1 MPPSLQPNVALE
13 PDDPQ
18 AKRPVSAA
26 RTFFVSCFG
35 TALEFYDFTIYG
47 LAAALVFPQVF
58 FPDLDPLTGTLVA
71 FASFGAGFLA
81 RPLGGIVLGHFG
93 DRLGRRKILILT
105 LLLMGGSTFLIGCLP
120 GADTMGAAA
129 PILLITLRL
138 VQGFSAGGEWGG
150 AALVG
155 IEAAPAGRRGFW
167 GSFTS
172 MGIGL
177 GVLMGSGVFSLTDS
191 VAGGDVAGF
200 AWRIPFWIGGLL
212 VVAGLIARL
221 TLPQDERPS
230 GTEAPRIP
238 LLAAIKSHPRQ
249 ILMSIG
255 VSYGYNTFTYVATVF
270 LMSYVLQK
278 GYTGSESLQFQL
290 WGAVASVVSA
300 PLAAVLS
307 DRIGRKPVMVG
318 GAVMLI
324 IYFLAFFPAI
334 ETHIGW
340 LALFMFTLGGALNT
354 VPQGPLPAFLGEQF
368 PASSRYSAISASYQI
383 GSALGGGTAATIATA
398 LLIATNGDPIGVV
411 IYTVAALAVLG
422 LCSWGLRDNAKLTME
437 EIENS

>member
-1 MPPSLQPNVALE
+1 MPPSLQPDVALE
-13 PDDPQ
+13 PHDPP
-18 AKRPVSAA
+18 AKRQVSAL

-105 LLLMGGSTFLIGCLP
+105 LLLMGSSTFLIGCLP
-120 GADTMGAAA
+120 SAGTIGAAA
-129 PILLITLRL
+129 PLLLIVLRL
-138 VQGFSAGGEWGG
+138 LQGFSAGGEWGG
-150 AALVG
+150 AALIG

-177 GVLMGSGVFSLTDS
+177 GVLLGSGVFSLTDA
-191 VAGGDVAGF
+191 VAGGEVASF
-200 AWRIPFWIGGLL
+200 AWRVPFWIGGLL
-212 VVAGLIARL
+212 VVAGLVARL

-230 GTEAPRIP
+230 SSGHTP
-238 LLAAIKSHPRQ
+238 LPLARSLMKSHPRR

-255 VSYGYNTFTYVATVF
+255 VSYGYNTFTYIATVF
-270 LMSYVLQK
+270 LMSYVLQH

-300 PLAAVLS
+300 PLAAILS
-307 DRIGRKPVMVG
+307 DKIGRKPVMVG

-334 ETHIGW
+334 ETHTWW
-340 LALFMFTLGGALNT
+340 LALLMFTLGGALNT
-354 VPQGPLPAFLGEQF
+354 VPQGPFARLP
-368 PASSRYSAISASYQI
+368 
-383 GSALGGGTAATIATA
+383 GGTVPGSVP
-398 LLIATNGDPIGVV
+398 LLGHLGQLPDRLCPGWRYGSHSGHGV
-411 IYTVAALAVLG
+411 AD
-422 LCSWGLRDNAKLTME
+422 RHPR
-437 EIENS
+437 